1 MGAVAGGGRG
11 AGRAKVIAYLP
22 RSPTCLPTMTKFLL
36 LSVLVISFLVLSAD
50 AFCGLSATA
59 ALAPRQALGRQ
70 ALVITPSPALPSPVL
85 GRGGK
90 RVSTTLHVDTQFII
104 GGGVALVGFGA
115 GAAM

>member
-1 MGAVAGGGRG
+1 
-11 AGRAKVIAYLP
+11 
-22 RSPTCLPTMTKFLL
+22 MTKFLL
-36 LSVLVISFLVLSAD
+36 LTVLVISVLVLSAD

-59 ALAPRQALGRQ
+59 ALAPRQALARQ
-70 ALVITPSPALPSPVL
+70 TLVIAPSPALPSPVL